1 VARMIRRLL
10 FPAVLILRAVPLWI
24 LQLIFGIALA
34 VLVGP
39 HDLFGSSVGFL
50 ILVLATIPT
59 HKYLFYAF
67 GTKFLG
73 LLAMALSMGVNLPVM
88 LWAVDPLYRLDLSLW
103 IRLFGFLL
111 ACLVLNAWGLAMFR
125 HFRRSEP

>member
-1 VARMIRRLL
+1 
-10 FPAVLILRAVPLWI
+10 
-24 LQLIFGIALA
+24 

-39 HDLFGSSVGFL
+39 HDLFGWSVGFL
-50 ILVLATIPT
+50 ILVLAT

-73 LLAMALSMGVNLPVM
+73 LLAMALSMAVNLPVM
-88 LWAVDPLYRLDLSLW
+88 LWVVDPLHRLDLSLW